1 MRAAGAQLAEEP
13 SILLPE
19 PFLNEGEQDPVLVV
33 TVVKEGAHVALR
45 AEDGSAY
52 TYGRHHLGRRQG
64 GRCPVSGLQE
74 TFLPGSVTQPLFNN
88 RWR

>member
-19 PFLNEGEQDPVLVV
+19 PFLNEGEQDPIFVV
-33 TVVKEGAHVALR
+33 TIVKEGAHGALR
-45 AEDGSAY
+45 AEHGSAY
-52 TYGRHHLGRRQG
+52 SYGGDYSRRRQG
-64 GRCPVSGLQE
+64 GQRPVSRLQE

-88 RWR
+88 RWP